1 MSLFTVTDYDKK
13 VYEEQLRDYLPNKII
28 DIHTHVWKGAP
39 KPLNPNAPK
48 RTVTWPSLVA
58 AENKIEDIMEAYK
71 LYFPDKE
78 VTPLIFASKVRDL
91 ETCYE
96 RNAYI
101 SEAAKVSGYPA
112 LYYSHP
118 LQTADEVER
127 EIFRNGYLGIKS
139 YLSLSPAYIPG
150 KEVRILDFFPPHQLE
165 MINRNGLMVMLH
177 IPRDARFRDPV
188 NIAQIRY
195 ICETYPNIRLV
206 IAHVGR
212 AYCQC
217 DVGDAFEQLK
227 DYTDLYYDFTA
238 NTSAYVFERLLEN
251 VSLDKIMFGSDEPIV
266 RMRMHR
272 IEENGTYIN
281 LVPPGLYGDPS
292 QDPHLREVSEE
303 EGKKLTFFMYEEIL
317 AMKEATTKLGL
328 GADVVEKLFYS
339 NAKKLLDELQSKVRA

>member
-1 MSLFTVTDYDKK
+1 MSLFTVTDNDRRI
-13 VYEEQLRDYLPNKII
+13 YEEQIKDYLPDQII
-28 DIHTHVWKGAP
+28 DIHTHVTKGP
-39 KPLNPNAPK
+39 KKVKPGTPK

-58 AENKIEDIMEAYK
+58 AENKIEDIQEAYK

-78 VTPLIFASKVRDL
+78 VTPLIFASKISDL
-91 ETCYE
+91 ESCYE
-96 RNAYI
+96 RNEYI
-101 SEAAKVSGYPA
+101 SYAKKVSGYPA

-139 YLSLSPAYIPG
+139 YLSLSPSYIPG

-165 MINRNGLMVMLH
+165 MINKNGLMVMLH
-177 IPRDARFRDPV
+177 VPRDARFRDPV
-188 NIAQIRY
+188 NIAQIQH

-212 AYCQC
+212 AYCKC
-217 DVGDAFEQLK
+217 DIGDAFEKLK

-238 NTSAYVFERLLEN
+238 NTNAYVFEQLLKN
-251 VSLDKIMFGSDEPIV
+251 VSEDKILFGSDEPIV

-272 IEENGTYIN
+272 IEENNTYIN
-281 LVPPGLYGDPS
+281 LMPPGLYGDPS

-317 AMKEATTKLGL
+317 AMKEATTRLGL
-328 GADVVEKLFYS
+328 GKETVNKLFYS
-339 NAKKLLDELQSKVRA
+339 NSRKLLDELESKVRA